1 MLRILV
7 ILVLVPVVAWT
18 QGPLIENSSFEL
30 GTESPQGWELSGG
43 AFGKWELFGISGERC
58 ISIRGNGKPGDLSF
72 WRSST
77 SLI

>member
-1 MLRILV
+1 M

-43 AFGKWELFGISGERC
+43 AFGKWELFVKLENVVFQLEGMENQEIC
-58 ISIRGNGKPGDLSF
+58 HFGDL
-72 WRSST
+72 RPV
-77 SLI
+77 

>member
-1 MLRILV
+1 MRMLRILV

-43 AFGKWELFGISGERC
+43 AFGKWELFGKTGERC
-58 ISIRGNGKPGDLSF
+58 ISIRGMANQEICHFGGL
-72 WRSST
+72 
-77 SLI
+77 LQV